1 MNPLNFLSAAEE
13 LSKGN
18 YYIFRMG
25 KFQDT
30 KFKIKGNDK
39 IIDYANSIHKSD
51 FLDIYLSANCSF
63 FLTTMSGPDNLLPI
77 FNVPSIEFP
86 LNLAVSR
93 QFSNY
98 LISPRIFSNE
108 NHNKLSL
115 KDLFKKDLIFRQ
127 KKSDFDN
134 EKVLPK
140 DPNSDD
146 IRNAVIEMDDH
157 IINAKPYSTFENDLN
172 DRFWKIFSEYY
183 EKDPKNKKEIEIR
196 GRYNVLSR
204 FDINFLKKIINGF

>member
-1 MNPLNFLSAAEE
+1 MKIGILNKYSTNNQGHHSEYRLLRE
-13 LSKGN
+13 
-18 YYIFRMG
+18 
-25 KFQDT
+25 DT
-30 KFKIKGNDK
+30 
-39 IIDYANSIHKSD
+39 
-51 FLDIYLSANCSF
+51 
-63 FLTTMSGPDNLLPI
+63 NL
-77 FNVPSIEFP
+77 
-86 LNLAVSR
+86 
-93 QFSNY
+93 
-98 LISPRIFSNE
+98 FSNE

-204 FDINFLKKIINGF
+204 FDINFLKKNYKWFLD